1 MTTEFKI
8 FHVDDC
14 MYVAAT
20 DAAQAVAHVKAEC
33 GDDCG
38 DPDWVKE
45 VNHDMPVTRADV
57 DEGEAVTP
65 ESMTTAGDLAREEI
79 AAGKVPP
86 FTVCF
91 DGGY

>member
-20 DAAQAVAHVKAEC
+20 DAAQASEHVKAEC

-38 DPDWVKE
+38 DPDFVRE
-45 VNHDMPVTRADV
+45 VGHDMPVTRADV
-57 DEGEAVTP
+57 EEGEEVTP
-65 ESMTTAGDLAREEI
+65 ESMTTAGELAREEI
-79 AAGKVPP
+79 AAGQTIP